1 MAIIATDDITLPHN
15 SQIRNNWPTTKKRPV
30 LLCHLKT
37 LLAFSLID
45 FLHVVGVDIGTRY
58 SEERRVWAAKRIV
71 GE

>member
-15 SQIRNNWPTTKKRPV
+15 SQIRNNWPTTNKRPV
-30 LLCHLKT
+30 LLCHFKT

-45 FLHVVGVDIGTRY
+45 FLRVVGVDIGTRY
-58 SEERRVWAAKRIV
+58 SEEQRVWSAKRIV

>member
-15 SQIRNNWPTTKKRPV
+15 SQIRNNWPTTNKRPV
-30 LLCHLKT
+30 LLCHFKT
-37 LLAFSLID
+37 LLALSLVD